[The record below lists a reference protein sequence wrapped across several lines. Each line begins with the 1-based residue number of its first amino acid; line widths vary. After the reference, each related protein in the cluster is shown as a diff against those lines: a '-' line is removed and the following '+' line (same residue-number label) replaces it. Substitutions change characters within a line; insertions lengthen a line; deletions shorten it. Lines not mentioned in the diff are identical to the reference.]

1 MILLQLGPAEVRR
14 ELRLS
19 ATWRLRERTGD
30 RSPVTE
36 QARQRERRFDGARD
50 LVEHELESH
59 ATGFGGAGAGTS

>member
-19 ATWRLRERTGD
+19 ATWRLRQRTGD
-30 RSPVTE
+30 PSPVTE

-50 LVEHELESH
+50 LVEHELEVTPR
-59 ATGFGGAGAGTS
+59 AFEGADAGTS